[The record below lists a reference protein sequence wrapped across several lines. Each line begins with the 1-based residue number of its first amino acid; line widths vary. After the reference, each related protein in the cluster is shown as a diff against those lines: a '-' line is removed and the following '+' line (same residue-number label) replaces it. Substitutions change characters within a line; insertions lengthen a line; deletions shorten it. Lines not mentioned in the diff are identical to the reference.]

1 MGTKPALVLGVND
14 PVCAQLKDT
23 AVVHILALK
32 LETFQ
37 ARVEIIDPLNLT
49 TNCIPP

>member
-23 AVVHILALK
+23 AVVRRVLYA
-32 LETFQ
+32 TF
-37 ARVEIIDPLNLT
+37 
-49 TNCIPP
+49 